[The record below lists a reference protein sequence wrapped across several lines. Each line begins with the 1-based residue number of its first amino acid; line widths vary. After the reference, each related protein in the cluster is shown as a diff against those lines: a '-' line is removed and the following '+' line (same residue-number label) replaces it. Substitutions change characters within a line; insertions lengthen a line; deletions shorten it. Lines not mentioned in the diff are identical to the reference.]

1 MDSTNPYQTPQTVF
15 EGDDAGLKPGELQ
28 YAGFWRRF
36 GAFWLDA
43 LCLAPLTAI
52 VLYLSTTTRYFH
64 ALWLVPGLLF
74 GLWFNAYLVKRYG
87 GTPGKLMMK
96 IRVAMVDG
104 AAVSG
109 KAAML
114 RYSVMFALSAASSV
128 ALVMASLAMGDE
140 LYLSL
145 GFMRMNTVLVEQAP
159 LWYPAV
165 NVALQVWI
173 WGEFITML
181 LNKRRRAVHDYM
193 AGTVVVRK
201 ARDTA

>member
-1 MDSTNPYQTPQTVF
+1 MDSSNPYQTPQTVF
-15 EGDDAGLKPGELQ
+15 DGGEPAVQPGELQ

-43 LCLAPLTAI
+43 LCLAPLTAV
-52 VLYLSTTTRYFH
+52 VLFLSTTTRYFH

-74 GLWFNAYLVKRYG
+74 GLWFNVYLVRRYG
-87 GTPGKLMMK
+87 GTPGKLLLK

-104 AAVSG
+104 AAVTG
-109 KAAML
+109 KAAIL
-114 RYSVMFALSAASSV
+114 RYAVMFVLSALASV
-128 ALVMASLAMGDE
+128 ALAMASLAMGDE

-145 GFMRMNTVLVEQAP
+145 GFMQMNTVLAEQAP

-165 NVALQVWI
+165 NTAMQIWI

-181 LNKRRRAVHDYM
+181 FNKRRRAVHDYM
-193 AGTVVVRK
+193 AGTVAVRAAK
-201 ARDTA
+201 P

>member
-15 EGDDAGLKPGELQ
+15 DGDDQGLKPGELQ

-43 LCLAPLTAI
+43 LCLAPLTAV

-104 AAVSG
+104 AAVTG
-109 KAAML
+109 QAAML
-114 RYSVMFALSAASSV
+114 RYSVMFVLSAASSA

-140 LYLSL
+140 RYLSV
-145 GFMRMNTVLVEQAP
+145 GFMGMNTALVEQAP

-165 NVALQVWI
+165 TTAMQIWI
-173 WGEFITML
+173 WGEFVTML
-181 LNKRRRAVHDYM
+181 FNKRRRAVHDYM

-201 ARDTA
+201 ARV